1 MMNRKQFL
9 RDHPVIR
16 CPKNKQQTD
25 RGHFTQK
32 RDLSKA
38 AVMHL
43 YQNHT
48 LAGVPPPPADPPHIP

>member
-1 MMNRKQFL
+1 MMNQKHLL

-16 CPKNKQQTD
+16 CPKSKQQTD

-32 RDLSKA
+32 RDLNKA
-38 AVMHL
+38 AVMYL

-48 LAGVPPPPADPPHIP
+48 LARVPPPPADPLHIS